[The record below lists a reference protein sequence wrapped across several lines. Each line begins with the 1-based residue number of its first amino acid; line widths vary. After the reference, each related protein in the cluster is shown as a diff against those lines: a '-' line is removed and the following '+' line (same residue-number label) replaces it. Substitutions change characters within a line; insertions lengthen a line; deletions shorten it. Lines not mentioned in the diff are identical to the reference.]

1 MEILDKES
9 EKTLKKIIEQ
19 NITQIDKSQFDKQII
34 EKLIRLGLLKGDNIS
49 TFEGWRSIIEVTR
62 DGQIYFAQKNKF
74 IKSQIF
80 DWLKYGITTLIA
92 IIALIISIVK

>member
-19 NITQIDKSQFDKQII
+19 NIIQVDKSQFDKQII

-49 TFEGWRSIIEVTR
+49 AFEGWSYIIEVTR
-62 DGQIYFAQKNKF
+62 DGQIYFVQKNKF
-74 IKSQIF
+74 IKSKIF